1 MHSSCFSL
9 HGPFPPWIL
18 VKQNAKGGRNKG
30 TRNYHYPKSHLNVQ
44 IYETVDL
51 AERKTDCTGNNKRDY
66 SNCNF
71 MATCAKSHQILNH
84 KKIKKNYHLNR
95 LFIYTFNDIV
105 HQCQVQKL
113 LLKKIVIHLQ
123 NNSYSYSYMHYI

>member
-1 MHSSCFSL
+1 MFLSIW
-9 HGPFPPWIL
+9 PFAPWIL

-71 MATCAKSHQILNH
+71 MAIRAKSHQILNH
-84 KKIKKNYHLNR
+84 KKIKKN
-95 LFIYTFNDIV
+95 
-105 HQCQVQKL
+105 
-113 LLKKIVIHLQ
+113 LKELPLEQTIHL
-123 NNSYSYSYMHYI
+123 YI